1 MKKIL
6 LAILIL
12 LILLTGYLLGIY
24 MGHFP
29 APKLITNQ
37 IAKKMDMS
45 EQEAETLN
53 KVVNLNQVLLQSD
66 NKQEYKHFRKII
78 TSESEQNELV
88 NFIVTDYEKL
98 TDDTKESIRQQLE
111 IDEADFDTLIESL
124 EIAIDNYEKHAV
136 FKTDNE
142 ESINE
147 IINKYG
153 LDEDFLN
160 KLTEFQENE

>member
-1 MKKIL
+1 M
-6 LAILIL
+6 
-12 LILLTGYLLGIY
+12 GY
-24 MGHFP
+24 FP

-53 KVVNLNQVLLQSD
+53 KVINLNQVLLKSD
-66 NKQEYKHFRKII
+66 NEQEYKRFRKII
-78 TSESEQNELV
+78 TSETEQNELV
-88 NFIVTDYEKL
+88 NFIVTDYEHL

-111 IDEADFDTLIESL
+111 IEEADFDTLIESL
-124 EIAIDNYEKHAV
+124 EIAIDNYEKHDV
-136 FKTDNE
+136 FETDKE

-153 LDEDFLN
+153 LDADFLN
-160 KLTEFQENE
+160 KLTEFQENK

>member
-1 MKKIL
+1 M
-6 LAILIL
+6 
-12 LILLTGYLLGIY
+12 GY
-24 MGHFP
+24 FP

-37 IAKKMDMS
+37 IAKKIYMS
-45 EQEAETLN
+45 GQEAETLN
-53 KVVNLNQVLLQSD
+53 KVVNLNQVLLKSD

-88 NFIVTDYEKL
+88 DFIVTDYEKL
-98 TDDTKESIRQQLE
+98 TDDTKESIRKHLE
-111 IDEADFDTLIESL
+111 IDKADFDTLIESL
-124 EIAIDNYEKHAV
+124 ELAIDNYEKHAV
-136 FKTDNE
+136 FKSGKE

-153 LDEDFLN
+153 YDEAFLN